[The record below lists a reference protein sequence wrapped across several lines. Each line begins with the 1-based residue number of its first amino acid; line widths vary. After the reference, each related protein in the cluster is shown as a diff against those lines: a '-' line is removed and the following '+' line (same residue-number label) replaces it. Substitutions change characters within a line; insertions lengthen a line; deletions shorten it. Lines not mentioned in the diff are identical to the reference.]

1 MIAGRS
7 TSVHDN
13 DALGRRR
20 AGANVMD
27 ENGEEFNLGEEE
39 LALAPVVGG
48 AHAARDVATIGAR
61 RVIAEYSREVTIP
74 NEFGRGKGVLRFL
87 FSTSGP

>member
-1 MIAGRS
+1 VIAGRS

-61 RVIAEYSREVTIP
+61 LVIAEYSREVTIP